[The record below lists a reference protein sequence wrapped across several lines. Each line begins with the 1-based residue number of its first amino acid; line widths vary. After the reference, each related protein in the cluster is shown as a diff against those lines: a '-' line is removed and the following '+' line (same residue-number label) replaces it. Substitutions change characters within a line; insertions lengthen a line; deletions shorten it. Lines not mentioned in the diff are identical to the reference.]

1 MEVKTSP
8 LRGASSRIAF
18 PLAVL
23 ISVLSLEVG
32 CFDPFC
38 LSFIGVF
45 LRGFYCCGWED
56 LPLLLRWMD
65 LGLAEEFWLLFSR
78 VFVIWRNFVGNREA

>member
-8 LRGASSRIAF
+8 PRGAASRIAF

-45 LRGFYCCGWED
+45 FGDFIVVGGKICC
-56 LPLLLRWMD
+56 
-65 LGLAEEFWLLFSR
+65 
-78 VFVIWRNFVGNREA
+78 